1 MNNSTRCR
9 ELSYSNKK
17 LHYTSCPRNEI
28 ANFIAMPVAES
39 EINSLKKKVAS
50 LEAQLDTAQKVY
62 YDLVEKT
69 NQNLK
74 DLFDHSND
82 LIIIF
87 KVTGEIRFAND
98 AVKNKLGYTEDE
110 IIDLKFLDLVHQDYR
125 RGSLQNILKI
135 TAGSRFEKFETVLI
149 SKIEKN
155 IYVTGNMT
163 SVFENNEPVEYR
175 CVFYDITE
183 RIRAESAQSLYY
195 QIGNLTITENDIE
208 ELYRNIYSQ
217 LNQMLRVKNF
227 QINLKERNKYRQV
240 FCINEKER
248 MTKMTYDVD
257 RVLMDYTYERKG
269 SLIIYQEGIEKIAQ
283 QKGIVFEDTVPKIW
297 LGVILS
303 TANETGVMSIS
314 SYKDQSAFNNKDLE
328 LLDYIGG
335 QISMAM
341 ERHDKEE
348 KIESQAATLGAIFDS
363 STHEIWSVDKKL
375 RFTSFN
381 ENYES
386 AFERYYDIPPKI
398 GESLQEV
405 SLDKLS
411 MKRVKFWI
419 RKYNE
424 AFEGTPVNFQI
435 KTKDRA
441 GKMIWREVF
450 VNPIFLPDE
459 RIEELAIIAND
470 ITEEKESESALIA
483 SEEKFRNIFESFQ
496 DIYFRCDMH
505 GTITMISPSVQ
516 EVLGFS
522 SKDVVGTSILNYADQ
537 KRQILNM
544 SARVKDEKRIRNIE
558 GTIKNSKGDVLSFLF
573 NIRLIQREDNTLEVE
588 GVARDITQ
596 LRQANEQL
604 KKAKEM
610 AEHSL
615 KVKERFLANMSHEIR
630 TPMNG
635 IIGMIDVLA
644 STELDDEQTEFV
656 KTINRSSQ
664 TLLNILND
672 ILDLSKIEAGKMDL
686 KREPV
691 DLVKTMEKVYSLYSQ
706 QASLKGHTLF
716 YHVDTNIPKWIL
728 ADETR
733 LIQII
738 SNLTSNAIKFNNKK
752 GDINMSI
759 RIEEKAGKD
768 YTFKVLVKDSGIGI
782 SEDDQNALFES
793 FHQLDNSSSK
803 NFGGTGLGLAISKE
817 LVRAMGGEIGV
828 VSTEGLGSTFW
839 FTFKSTQVDSQKSD
853 PSAETTLSNQF
864 VGNEPHILLVDDNDV
879 NRKVASNIL
888 IKSGCKVEEA
898 IDGFEA
904 IEKVKKGNY
913 DLVLMDIQMPEMDGI
928 QATNEIRNLGLKP
941 SPPPIIAMT
950 AYSMEEDRERF
961 IEAGL
966 DDYLAKPI
974 KASGLIQKV
983 KEWVRFEPLTSE
995 ETDQSTMEDIDQ
1007 IINQET
1013 LNQLAKYGG
1022 QELVASALMDF
1033 EEEAAELVRKTIIHF
1048 KNNDFS
1054 QMKGELHTLKGNAGT
1069 LGIEKLSTQAALI
1082 EKRLKE
1088 NNFEK
1093 LKEELVKLN
1102 FFFKEFKENYRN
1114 TPVPN
1119 E

>member
-1 MNNSTRCR
+1 
-9 ELSYSNKK
+9 
-17 LHYTSCPRNEI
+17 
-28 ANFIAMPVAES
+28 MPVTNAN
-39 EINSLKKKVAS
+39 IDALKKKIAN
-50 LEAQLDTAQKVY
+50 LEGQLDTAQKNY
-62 YDLVEKT
+62 YSLVDKT

-74 DLFDHSND
+74 DLFDNSND

-87 KVTGEIRFAND
+87 RVTGEVRFAND
-98 AVKNKLGYTEDE
+98 AVKNKLGYSEEE
-110 IIDLKFLDLVHQDYR
+110 ITDLKFLDLVHEDYR

-155 IYVTGNMT
+155 IYVTGKMT
-163 SVFENNEPVEYR
+163 SVYENNEPVEYR

-195 QIGNLTITENDIE
+195 QIANITITENDLE
-208 ELYRNIYSQ
+208 QLYQDIYFQ

-227 QINLKERNKYRQV
+227 QINLRERNKYRQA
-240 FCINEKER
+240 FCINEKADGDDE
-248 MTKMTYDVD
+248 MVFDVD
-257 RVLMDYTYERKG
+257 KMLMDYAFERNR
-269 SLIIYQEGIEKIAQ
+269 SLIIYQEGIEKIGE
-283 QKGIVFEDTVPKIW
+283 QKKIKFQDPVPKIW
-297 LGVILS
+297 LGVLIE
-303 TANETGVMSIS
+303 TANETGLMSIC

-328 LLDYIGG
+328 LLDYIAG
-335 QISMAM
+335 QIRLAM
-341 ERHDKEE
+341 ERQDKEE

-363 STHEIWSVDKKL
+363 STHEIWAVDKKL

-381 ENYES
+381 ENYEA
-386 AFERYYDIPPKI
+386 AFKRYYDIMPKI

-411 MKRVKFWI
+411 MQRVKFWI
-419 RKYNE
+419 EKYNE
-424 AFEGTPVNFQI
+424 AFDGNSVNFQI
-435 KTKDRA
+435 KTKDKK

-450 VNPIFLPDE
+450 INPIFLPDG
-459 RIEELAIIAND
+459 RIEELAVIAND
-470 ITEEKESESALIA
+470 ISDKKESESALIA

-496 DIYFRCDMH
+496 DIYFRCDME
-505 GTITMISPSVQ
+505 GIVTMISPSVQ

-522 SKDVVGTSILNYADQ
+522 SKEVIGTNILEYADQ
-537 KRQILNM
+537 KRQITHM
-544 SARVKDEKRIRNIE
+544 SLRIAKEQRIRNIE
-558 GTIKNSKGDVLSFLF
+558 GTIKDAKGNKLSFLF
-573 NIRLIQREDNTLEVE
+573 NIRLIHKDDTMEVE

-596 LRQANEQL
+596 LRQASIEL
-604 KKAKEM
+604 KTAKEM

-644 STELDDEQTEFV
+644 STTLDGEQTEFV
-656 KTINRSSQ
+656 QTINRSSQ

-686 KREPV
+686 KKEPV
-691 DLVKTMEKVYSLYSQ
+691 DLVKMLEKVHSLYSQ
-706 QASLKGHTLF
+706 QASMKGHTLF
-716 YHVDTNIPKWIL
+716 FHVDTNIPKWIL

-759 RIEEKAGKD
+759 RIEEKKEMD
-768 YTFKVLVKDSGIGI
+768 FVFRVSVKDSGIGI
-782 SEDDQNALFES
+782 SQEDQDSLFQS

-817 LVRAMGGEIGV
+817 LVRAMDGDIGV
-828 VSTEGLGSTFW
+828 VSTVGLGSTFW
-839 FTFKSTQVDSQKSD
+839 FTFKSQQADSQESD
-853 PSAETTLSNQF
+853 VTTDTSLTDQF
-864 VGNEPHILLVDDNDV
+864 EEKEPVILLVDDNDV

-888 IKSGCKVEEA
+888 IKSGCKIEEA

-904 IEKVKKGNY
+904 IDKANNTSY
-913 DLVLMDIQMPEMDGI
+913 DLILMDIQMPKMDGI
-928 QATNEIRNLGLKP
+928 EATREIRNLDLRP
-941 SPPPIIAMT
+941 CPPIVAMT

-961 IEAGL
+961 LEAGL
-966 DDYLAKPI
+966 DDYIAKPI
-974 KASGLIQKV
+974 KADGLIRKV
-983 KEWVRFEPLTSE
+983 KEWVRYEPAT
-995 ETDQSTMEDIDQ
+995 ETESIQKTKREKDM
-1007 IINQET
+1007 IINEET

-1022 QELVASALMDF
+1022 QELVDSALADF
-1033 EEEAAELVRKTIIHF
+1033 EEEATQLVRNTILHF
-1048 KNNDFS
+1048 KESNFEK
-1054 QMKGELHTLKGNAGT
+1054 MKGELHTLKGNSGT
-1069 LGIEKLSTQAALI
+1069 LGVEKLSTQAAHI
-1082 EKRLKE
+1082 EKQLKE
-1088 NNFEK
+1088 NNFGV

-1102 FFFKEFKENYRN
+1102 FLFKEFKESYRN
-1114 TPVPN
+1114 IPVPN